1 MSLASC
7 AYDIVFLHA
16 VHRNTDLDEAS
27 QRWAFADE
35 ALKLL
40 QAELLENPNKGRL
53 DYWERVDFF

>member
-1 MSLASC
+1 
-7 AYDIVFLHA
+7 LHA